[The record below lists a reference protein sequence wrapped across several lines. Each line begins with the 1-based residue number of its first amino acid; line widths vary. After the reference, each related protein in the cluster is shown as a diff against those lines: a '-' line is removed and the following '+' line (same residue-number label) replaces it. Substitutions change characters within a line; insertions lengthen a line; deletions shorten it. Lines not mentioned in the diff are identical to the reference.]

1 MHETHYEF
9 LESLLLYPGNFT
21 FMSEQIKV
29 LILILILTLTLILT
43 REIIPAPQ
51 LS

>member
-29 LILILILTLTLILT
+29 LILILILILS

>member
-29 LILILILTLTLILT
+29 LILILILILILT